1 MESAAAAVD
10 GAVVAS
16 GGGVS
21 PPSNAAMESAA
32 AAVDGAV
39 VASGGGV
46 SPPSNAADVDG
57 ITSTSE
63 KPVSRVI
70 SEQFSALSV
79 GSKFTCGEAALEK
92 FVTSI
97 MAPYGIQLLVKPT
110 GAHKNKDDSTKELF
124 PHRRF
129 YYACGSCSKT
139 RRDMDNTDVGCCGFK
154 IRLLLQDKKDDGEP
168 PHLEVREFK
177 LPETSNHLLVSTDV
191 RQVAQSN
198 TITHEKQLTPT
209 KINLLHILGKNRA
222 RADFAKNMLLD
233 HHGIKLSTNLL
244 HFIMRKGR
252 DKAWGANESES
263 LCIFY
268 AEGLKLRQVCDKLGV
283 HGKFVT
289 LSANDTGM
297 LLGWYAQ
304 HPLEVLNARVYGVDA
319 IFMDTTHNATKY
331 SFKTGPPS
339 VIDCFGNTA
348 PVGICQVREEEI
360 DSMEQMLAALELNA
374 PGATLATDGGSSW
387 SEVAQSH
394 NQHHIEDTWH
404 NNENG
409 DEKANVISNKKDKAR
424 FKELKNKVLY
434 HILSDD
440 ELDSAFDEMR
450 VIAGDNVS
458 LMNWIKRIDNGRT
471 LRTATYTTKFFS
483 CSPKGALSRCE
494 QSMSRLKGKG
504 LLKTEMRNWTL
515 AELQNRHER
524 IVNDYMANITI
535 EIEVALRKEYDL
547 SAYVTDWENEER
559 PLANDLEIVTLTEN
573 APNPFHL
580 MQSTRREKVTI
591 NMERPD
597 NVAHLGLTLSQNL
610 EVLSIADNSFCRGS
624 MLEVG
629 MRIYAVNGQTITSF
643 NEGVE
648 LIKST
653 AGEFRLLVEKK
664 SSIAIGT
671 VYEIQRKGKGDD
683 KKMLHTVF
691 IPDSNDLHCQ
701 SDFHVHTCSWIRCR
715 YIQRALIQ
723 HKTRSMN
730 DLTTIHKRWH
740 ISNNPMYNIVRNNL
754 AALMIIDGLGAASL
768 PQYLAPI
775 ASAATAAQN
784 GEDDDKGEDDS
795 IGATVPRIRAPN
807 CKSTRYNS
815 GLAITRQIL
824 DLAKE
829 NKDVYEMVMPQFN
842 QMYQNCLLIAQTKSK
857 KVHDARQQVA
867 ASGEN
872 LPIVPESIR
881 GKDKSDDINLANKK
895 GTHTKKGGKRKRTA
909 LLV

>member
-1 MESAAAAVD
+1 MESAAAAVVD
-10 GAVVAS
+10 ALLASGGGVSPPSGAAMESAAAAVGGAVVAS
-16 GGGVS
+16 GGGV
-21 PPSNAAMESAA
+21 PPSNVAD
-32 AAVDGAV
+32 VGAV
-39 VASGGGV
+39 
-46 SPPSNAADVDG
+46 
-57 ITSTSE
+57 TSTSE

-92 FVTSI
+92 FITSI
-97 MAPYGIQLLVKPT
+97 TAPYGIKLLVKPT
-110 GAHKNKDDSTKELF
+110 GAHKNKDDSTKEQF

-129 YYACGSCSKT
+129 YYACGSCSTTK
-139 RRDMDNTDVGCCGFK
+139 RDMDDTDEGCCGFK
-154 IRLLLQDKKDDGEP
+154 IRFLLQDKKDDGEP

-177 LPETSNHLLVSTDV
+177 LPETSNHLLVSTNV

-198 TITHEKQLTPT
+198 TITHEKQLTPN
-209 KINLLHILGKNRA
+209 KVNLLHTLGKNRA
-222 RADFAKNMLLD
+222 RANFATNMLLD
-233 HHGIKLSTNLL
+233 HHGITLSKDLL
-244 HFIMRKGR
+244 HRVMRKGR
-252 DKAWGANESES
+252 DMAWGANESES

-268 AEGLKLRQVCDKLGV
+268 AGGLKLRQECDKLGV
-283 HGKFVT
+283 HGKFVALT
-289 LSANDTGM
+289 ANDTGM

-319 IFMDTTHNATKY
+319 VFMDTTHNATKY
-331 SFKTGPPS
+331 ILKTGPPV
-339 VIDCFGNTA
+339 VIDCFGFTA
-348 PVGICQVREEEI
+348 PGGICQVREEEI

-387 SEVAQSH
+387 SEVALSH
-394 NQHHIEDTWH
+394 DQHHIEDTWH
-404 NNENG
+404 NSENG

-424 FKELKNKVLY
+424 FKELKNNVLY
-434 HILSDD
+434 QFLSDE
-440 ELDSAFDEMR
+440 ELNSAFAEMR
-450 VIAGDNVS
+450 AIAGDNVS
-458 LMNWIKRIDNGRT
+458 LMNWIKRIDHGRT

-504 LLKTEMRNWTL
+504 LLKSEMKNWSL
-515 AELQNRHER
+515 AELQNRHTR
-524 IVNDYMANITI
+524 IVDDYTAKITI
-535 EIEVALRKEYDL
+535 EIEAAIRKEYDL

-559 PLANDLEIVTLTEN
+559 LLANDLEVVTVTEN

-597 NVAHLGLTLSQNL
+597 NVAQLGLTLSRNL
-610 EVLSIADNSFCRGS
+610 EVLSIADNSFFRGS

-671 VYEIQRKGKGDD
+671 VYAIQRKGKGDD
-683 KKMLHTVF
+683 KKMLRTVF
-691 IPDSNDLHCQ
+691 IPDSDDLHCQ

-715 YIQRALIQ
+715 YIQRALMQ

-730 DLTTIHKRWH
+730 DVTTIHKRWR

-754 AALMIIDGLGAASL
+754 AALMMIDGLGAASL
-768 PQYLAPI
+768 PRYLAPI
-775 ASAATAAQN
+775 TSAATAARN
-784 GEDDDKGEDDS
+784 GDDDDKGDDDS

-807 CKSTRYNS
+807 CKQTRYNS
-815 GLAITRQIL
+815 GLAITKQIL
-824 DLAKE
+824 DLAKA

-857 KVHDARQQVA
+857 KVYDARQQVA

-895 GTHTKKGGKRKRTA
+895 GTQTKKGKKRKRTA
-909 LLV
+909 SLV